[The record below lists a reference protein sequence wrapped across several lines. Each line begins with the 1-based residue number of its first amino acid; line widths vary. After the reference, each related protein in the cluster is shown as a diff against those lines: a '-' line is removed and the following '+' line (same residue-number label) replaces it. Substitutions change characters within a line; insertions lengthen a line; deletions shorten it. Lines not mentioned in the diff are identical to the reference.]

1 MKTKDLEN
9 FLRQFDPDSE
19 VFFSISMYS
28 EKKTFKPGMMTLGE
42 ARGEGVLTAPV
53 IYLDSEGT
61 TEMPEGMVHFWERKI
76 EEAKAQK

>member
-19 VFFSISMYS
+19 VFLGGIRACMAR
-28 EKKTFKPGMMTLGE
+28 KKTFKPGMMTLGE

-53 IYLDSEGT
+53 IYLNSRRDDGNA
-61 TEMPEGMVHFWERKI
+61 GGNG
-76 EEAKAQK
+76 